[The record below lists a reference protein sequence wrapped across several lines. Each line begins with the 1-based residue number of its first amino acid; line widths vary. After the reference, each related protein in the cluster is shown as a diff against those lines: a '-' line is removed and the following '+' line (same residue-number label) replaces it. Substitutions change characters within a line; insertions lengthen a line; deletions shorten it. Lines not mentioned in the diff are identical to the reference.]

1 MEHYHSIVI
10 PPHFNGN
17 NYTYWKA
24 RMKAFS
30 KSIDERVW
38 LSVENGWKRPT
49 TAISEWTTAQK
60 EATSFNSEVMN
71 VIFNTVSMEEFKRI
85 SNVEIAH
92 CMEHLANSA

>member
-1 MEHYHSIVI
+1 
-10 PPHFNGN
+10 
-17 NYTYWKA
+17 
-24 RMKAFS
+24 MKAFL

-38 LSVENGWKRPT
+38 LSVENGWERPT
-49 TAISEWTTAQK
+49 TAIGEWTTAQK

-92 CMEHLANSA
+92 TA